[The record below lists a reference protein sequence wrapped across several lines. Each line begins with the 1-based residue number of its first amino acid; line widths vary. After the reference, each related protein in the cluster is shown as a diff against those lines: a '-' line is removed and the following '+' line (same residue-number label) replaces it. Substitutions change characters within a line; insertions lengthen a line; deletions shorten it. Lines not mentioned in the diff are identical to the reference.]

1 MFDIIIQNS
10 TIIDGTGSKR
20 FKSDIGILN
29 GKISAI
35 GNLKDSNANRFINAT
50 NLIVSPGFIDMHT
63 HSDVSLLVDPG
74 GESKAYQGVT
84 TEVTGN
90 CSYSTFPA
98 GKAGPEKLQEFIG
111 QTLVSNKTWTWNTLD
126 DWANDLENNGISI
139 NVVPQLGQ
147 AALQVASGATEDR
160 PASESEMKDMK
171 YLAAEAIEQG
181 AYSLSTGLS
190 VAPSA
195 YSSTAEI
202 IELCKAIS
210 HYEGVFY
217 VTHARVNTGNNLAPI
232 EEAIEIGVKSNI
244 PVQFSHLAITDRR
257 LYGQGESM
265 IDLFEKAND
274 SGLDITYDMYPYT
287 AAGAGLN
294 QTIPLWAQAGT
305 LDKYMSRL
313 KDPNTRRKIREEV
326 AEGIGG
332 IIPLWDTWKI
342 AYINNESNKHLLG
355 LSVEEIAKERNV
367 EPAEAVLQ
375 LVEEEKGSV
384 PTRVHNRVEGDV
396 RYFMS
401 HKLGM
406 IGSDGRAMSTD
417 GFYKKALPH
426 PRYYGTHPRILG
438 RYVREKPS
446 VLTLED
452 AIYKMTGFPAQRL
465 NLQNRGTIEIGKI
478 ADIVIFNP
486 DEVIDKATFEEPHQY
501 AAGIPFVLV
510 KGIPIVDKGVHTQ
523 ASPGKV
529 LRRGQKN

>member
-232 EEAIEIGVKSNI
+232 EEAIEKGAKLEAS
-244 PVQFSHLAITDRR
+244 
-257 LYGQGESM
+257 
-265 IDLFEKAND
+265 
-274 SGLDITYDMYPYT
+274 
-287 AAGAGLN
+287 AA
-294 QTIPLWAQAGT
+294 
-305 LDKYMSRL
+305 
-313 KDPNTRRKIREEV
+313 
-326 AEGIGG
+326 
-332 IIPLWDTWKI
+332 
-342 AYINNESNKHLLG
+342 
-355 LSVEEIAKERNV
+355 
-367 EPAEAVLQ
+367 
-375 LVEEEKGSV
+375 
-384 PTRVHNRVEGDV
+384 
-396 RYFMS
+396 
-401 HKLGM
+401 
-406 IGSDGRAMSTD
+406 
-417 GFYKKALPH
+417 
-426 PRYYGTHPRILG
+426 
-438 RYVREKPS
+438 
-446 VLTLED
+446 
-452 AIYKMTGFPAQRL
+452 
-465 NLQNRGTIEIGKI
+465 
-478 ADIVIFNP
+478 
-486 DEVIDKATFEEPHQY
+486 
-501 AAGIPFVLV
+501 
-510 KGIPIVDKGVHTQ
+510 
-523 ASPGKV
+523 
-529 LRRGQKN
+529 